1 MKRTHALLLALLLGV
16 AVVAATFA
24 VATTTSLGTSAQ
36 AAPSASGAKIAT
48 RNAALDKAEAALR
61 HALKK
66 KPPALPKLPK
76 HQAAHTVQVVS
87 SSAPTQPA
95 AAAPSAA
102 SSSSPSS
109 DDPPSHETEPQDS
122 GAGDD

>member
-24 VATTTSLGTSAQ
+24 VVTTTSLGTSAQ
-36 AAPSASGAKIAT
+36 AAPSGSSAKIAA
-48 RNAALDKAEAALR
+48 RNAALDKSEAALR

-66 KPPALPKLPK
+66 KPPALPRIPMR
-76 HQAAHTVQVVS
+76 QAAHTVQVRS
-87 SSAPTQPA
+87 SVPAQPA

-102 SSSSPSS
+102 PSS
-109 DDPPSHETEPQDS
+109 DDPPSYETEPGDS
-122 GAGDD
+122 GGGDD